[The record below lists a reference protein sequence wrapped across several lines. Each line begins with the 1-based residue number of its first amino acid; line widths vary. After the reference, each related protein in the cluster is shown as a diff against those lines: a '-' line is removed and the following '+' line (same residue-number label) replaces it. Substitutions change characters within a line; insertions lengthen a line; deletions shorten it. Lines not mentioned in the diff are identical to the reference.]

1 MGENRKGAMEMKRV
15 EVQQE
20 GTEGQKEEEEG
31 SPPWLA
37 SSQTLCILAVFHP
50 KNKVCALNFSSNE
63 GEDCDFPLGE
73 RACCKAGI
81 L

>member
-37 SSQTLCILAVFHP
+37 SSQTLCILAVP
-50 KNKVCALNFSSNE
+50 ITIALIIVLPSC
-63 GEDCDFPLGE
+63 G
-73 RACCKAGI
+73 GI
-81 L
+81 